1 MTSESVIQKSL
12 VEQILDRMFANLEER
27 DEFDKQ
33 VVQELKDLAAS
44 GNLQKAP
51 HVIKAIK
58 SAPGAPP

>member
-1 MTSESVIQKSL
+1 MTDEGLIEKSL
-12 VEQILDRMFANLEER
+12 VEQILDRMFANLEGR

-33 VVQELKDLAAS
+33 VIQELKDLAAS

-58 SAPGAPP
+58 SPPEAEP